1 MGKRISCGDGRLMD
15 QEIWS
20 YSFSFNQEYSNKI
33 LTDQEI
39 NESMIEMLDKYPT
52 LKQFLYAEKDNEV

>member
-1 MGKRISCGDGRLMD
+1 MGKRISRGDSRLMD
-15 QEIWS
+15 EEIWS
-20 YSFSFNQEYSNKI
+20 YSFSFNQEYGNKI

-52 LKQFLYAEKDNEV
+52 LKQLLYEEKE